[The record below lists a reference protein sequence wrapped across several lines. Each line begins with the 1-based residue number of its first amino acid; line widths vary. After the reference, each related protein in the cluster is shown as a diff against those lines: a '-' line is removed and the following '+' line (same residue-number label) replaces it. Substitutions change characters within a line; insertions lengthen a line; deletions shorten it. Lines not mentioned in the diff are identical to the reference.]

1 MAVEL
6 DHSFTTAKPIDESYA
21 TVLDLERVVPCVEG
35 GSVLETVDP
44 TSVKA
49 EIKVKMGAM
58 SMTFTGTVEIV
69 EQDAAAHRVVMR
81 VKSREAGGQ
90 GFANADVTF
99 ALAGGS
105 GTIHTNA
112 QITGKA
118 ASMGEGV
125 MVGVLDALIADF
137 AGKLSALDA

>member
-35 GSVLETVDP
+35 GSVLETIDP

-69 EQDAAAHRVVMR
+69 EQDAADHRVVMR

-99 ALAGGS
+99 ALADGG

-137 AGKLSALDA
+137 AGKLSAL

>member
-6 DHSFTTAKPIDESYA
+6 DHPLSTAKPIDESFA
-21 TVLDLERVVPCVEG
+21 TILDLERVVPCVEG
-35 GSVLETVDP
+35 GTVLGTTGPDSVR
-44 TSVKA
+44 A

-69 EQDAAAHRVVMR
+69 EQDADAHRAVMS
-81 VKSREAGGQ
+81 VKSKEAGGQ
-90 GFANADVTF
+90 GHANATVEF
-99 ALAGGS
+99 ALTDGG

-125 MVGVLDALIADF
+125 VVGVLDALITDF
-137 AGKLSALDA
+137 SGKLGAL

>member
-6 DHSFTTAKPIDESYA
+6 DHPFATTRPIDESYA
-21 TVLDLERVVPCVEG
+21 TILDLERVVPCVEG
-35 GSVLETVDP
+35 GSVLEKLSP

-58 SMTFTGTVEIV
+58 SMKFTGTVEV
-69 EQDAAAHRVVMR
+69 LEQDAATHHVVMS
-81 VKSREAGGQ
+81 VKSKEAGGQ
-90 GFANADVTF
+90 GHANATVAF
-99 ALAGGS
+99 ALQDGG

-118 ASMGEGV
+118 ASMGEGAV
-125 MVGVLDALIADF
+125 IGVLDALIEAF
-137 AGKLSALDA
+137 TAKLGQV

>member
-21 TVLDLERVVPCVEG
+21 AILDLERVVPCVEG
-35 GSVLETVDP
+35 GSVLETLGP
-44 TSVKA
+44 SSVKA

-58 SMTFTGTVEIV
+58 SMTFTGTLEIV
-69 EQDAAAHRVVMR
+69 EQDAAAHRVVMSI
-81 VKSREAGGQ
+81 KSREAGGQ
-90 GFANADVTF
+90 GFANATVEFVLRD
-99 ALAGGS
+99 GG
-105 GTIHTNA
+105 GTIHTSA

-125 MVGVLDALIADF
+125 VVGVLDALVTNF
-137 AGKLSALDA
+137 AGKLGEI

>member
-6 DHSFTTAKPIDESYA
+6 DHSFSTAKRIDASYA
-21 TVLDLERVVPCVEG
+21 TILDLERVIPCVEG
-35 GSVLETVDP
+35 GSIIER
-44 TSVKA
+44 TSDDAAKA

-58 SMTFTGTVEIV
+58 SMTFTGTVEVV
-69 EQDAAAHRVVMR
+69 EQDSAAHRVVLS

-90 GFANADVTF
+90 GHANATVEF
-99 ALAGGS
+99 ALHDGG

-125 MVGVLDALIADF
+125 VAGVLDALIKDF
-137 AGKLSALDA
+137 TGKLAEI

>member
-6 DHSFTTAKPIDESYA
+6 DHSFSITKPPDEAFTAI
-21 TVLDLERVVPCVEG
+21 LDLERLVPCVDG
-35 GSVLETVDP
+35 GSVLERTGPD
-44 TSVKA
+44 SVNA

-58 SMTFTGTVEIV
+58 SMRFTGTVEVV
-69 EQDAAAHRVVMR
+69 EQDPTVHRAVLS

-90 GFANADVTF
+90 GHANANVVFELED
-99 ALAGGS
+99 GR

-125 MVGVLDALIADF
+125 MVGVLDAMIKDF
-137 AGKLSALDA
+137 TGKLAGL

>member
-6 DHSFTTAKPIDESYA
+6 DHTFATTRPIDESYA
-21 TVLDLERVVPCVEG
+21 AILDLERLVPCVEG
-35 GSVLETVDP
+35 GSVLERTGP
-44 TSVKA
+44 SSVRA

-58 SMTFTGTVEIV
+58 SMIFTGTVEVV
-69 EQDAAAHRVVMR
+69 EQDAAAHHAVLS

-90 GFANADVTF
+90 GHANATVTF
-99 ALAGGS
+99 ALSDGG
-105 GTIHTNA
+105 GAVHTNA

-125 MVGVLDALIADF
+125 IVGVLDALIKDF
-137 AGKLSALDA
+137 TGKLAAL